1 MLFITPMKLTLL
13 KQMNL
18 CLKNK
23 LMIKTCYTFLF
34 VFYFSLFFSQEFLG
48 PLHSNI
54 NYLYGDLKPQSANTN
69 MSASAQKSQASGL
82 LLPFQEDFFY
92 SSTSQYP
99 DQSKWSDSMVYVNSG
114 FPIAPPSIGVA
125 TFDGLNKHGFPYGPE
140 LTNLVF
146 SYPADTL
153 TSQPINLYT
162 SATQQTLDPFSDV
175 ALSFYYQARG
185 NGDPPEVGDSLIVD
199 LYKPLTKKWTSKVWF
214 AKGNSNSNIN
224 DTVFKRAFIRVKDT
238 AYFHEGFKF
247 RFRNRASIT
256 GNFDHWHVDYIFLD
270 QGRGDSLFDTVR
282 NDITI
287 AEIPTPFLKNY
298 SSMPFQQYTTDEMA
312 SKLSVRIR
320 NNSATQPNV
329 GYKYQIYNK
338 SNNLVFTEYDGGYAN
353 LNPYKPNTFSPP
365 DYGYSNIAPHAFPA
379 VKDTFALMPTDS
391 TDYRIKHFVFLN
403 TGTLSS
409 NDFNLNNDT
418 VTQNLCFRNYYAFD
432 DGSAEGG
439 YFLNGVG
446 GKVALKITLNKPDT
460 LRALRIY
467 FDPVGNVN
475 SISGT
480 NSTYFFSLNV
490 WSATS
495 AGLPSVNLI
504 LKDSTPNRKP
514 IYYKTGHKEIPEYKL
529 TKALGLPAGTYFIGI
544 QQRVAAGISVGFDKN
559 YNHKNSLYY
568 DVGLGWTASD
578 FKGSLMIHPVFGDIV
593 FPPVGIQEINKNNQQ
608 LFIVYPNPAMDQFT
622 IHSYEA
628 GENSYQL
635 LNSLGQV
642 VQLETFNTIDHT
654 VLTEHLSSGVYILIL
669 QNNKRQVL
677 HQQKIIIQH

>member
-1 MLFITPMKLTLL
+1 M
-13 KQMNL
+13 
-18 CLKNK
+18 
-23 LMIKTCYTFLF
+23 
-34 VFYFSLFFSQEFLG
+34 
-48 PLHSNI
+48 
-54 NYLYGDLKPQSANTN
+54 
-69 MSASAQKSQASGL
+69 
-82 LLPFQEDFFY
+82 
-92 SSTSQYP
+92 
-99 DQSKWSDSMVYVNSG
+99 
-114 FPIAPPSIGVA
+114 
-125 TFDGLNKHGFPYGPE
+125 
-140 LTNLVF
+140 
-146 SYPADTL
+146 
-153 TSQPINLYT
+153 
-162 SATQQTLDPFSDV
+162 
-175 ALSFYYQARG
+175 AL
-185 NGDPPEVGDSLIVD
+185 
-199 LYKPLTKKWTSKVWF
+199 
-214 AKGNSNSNIN
+214 
-224 DTVFKRAFIRVKDT
+224 
-238 AYFHEGFKF
+238 
-247 RFRNRASIT
+247 
-256 GNFDHWHVDYIFLD
+256 
-270 QGRGDSLFDTVR
+270 
-282 NDITI
+282 
-287 AEIPTPFLKNY
+287 
-298 SSMPFQQYTTDEMA
+298 
-312 SKLSVRIR
+312 KLSVRIR
-320 NNSATQPNV
+320 NNGATQPNV

-365 DYGYSNIAPHAFPA
+365 DYGYSNIAPHAFPT

-391 TDYRIKHFVFLN
+391 NDYRIKHFVFLN

-608 LFIVYPNPAMDQFT
+608 LFIIYPNPAMDQFT

-642 VQLETFNTIDHT
+642 VQLETFNTIYHT
-654 VLTEHLSSGVYILIL
+654 VLTEHLSSGVYVLIL